1 MNIND
6 TPTRNQLSTE
16 TLSALISVKV
26 NGAAPTKFNPQPYV
40 EKWLQ
45 GGWHVSTDM
54 PTGKPTI
61 LSTVAS
67 PWAVLFD

>member
-1 MNIND
+1 
-6 TPTRNQLSTE
+6 
-16 TLSALISVKV
+16 V
-26 NGAAPTKFNPQPYV
+26 NGAAPTKFNVQPYV

-45 GGWHVSTDM
+45 EGRHASTDM

-67 PWAVLFD
+67 SWAALFD